1 VSVATNDGE
10 HEEVIA
16 GVQGRPARLVVLIS
30 GGGTT
35 LLNFLQQIRDGQLQA
50 EIPLVISSQHNCRG
64 VERAQAAGLP
74 VEVLRRP
81 DYSGTPE
88 FSDAVFAAA
97 RQVHADYVVLAGF
110 LSLLQ
115 IPADFHLRVLNI
127 HPSLIPAFCGHGQYG
142 HHVHEAAIARGVRI
156 SGCTVHFADNQY
168 DHGPIILQRSVE
180 VPDHCTADQLA
191 GLVFQQEKLA
201 YPEALRRVISGRL
214 RVRDGRTFLL
224 APETAACH

>member
-1 VSVATNDGE
+1 
-10 HEEVIA
+10 
-16 GVQGRPARLVVLIS
+16 
-30 GGGTT
+30 
-35 LLNFLQQIRDGQLQA
+35 
-50 EIPLVISSQHNCRG
+50 
-64 VERAQAAGLP
+64 
-74 VEVLRRP
+74 
-81 DYSGTPE
+81 
-88 FSDAVFAAA
+88 
-97 RQVHADYVVLAGF
+97 
-110 LSLLQ
+110 
-115 IPADFHLRVLNI
+115 
-127 HPSLIPAFCGHGQYG
+127 
-142 HHVHEAAIARGVRI
+142 VRI

>member
-1 VSVATNDGE
+1 VATNDGE

-35 LLNFLQQIRDGQLQA
+35 LLNFLQQIRDGQLPA

-214 RVRDGRTFLL
+214 RVRDGRTFML

>member
-1 VSVATNDGE
+1 VATNDGE

-35 LLNFLQQIRDGQLQA
+35 LLNFLQQIRDGQLPA

-115 IPADFHLRVLNI
+115 IPADFQLRVLNI

>member
-1 VSVATNDGE
+1 MSVLTNGE
-10 HEEVIA
+10 EHAEAIA

-35 LLNFLQQIRDGQLQA
+35 LLNFLDQIRGGQLPA
-50 EIPLVISSQHNCRG
+50 EIPLVISSQRDCRG
-64 VERAQAAGLP
+64 VERAQAAGLT
-74 VEVLRRP
+74 VEVLRRK
-81 DYSGTPE
+81 DFSGTPE

-97 RQVHADYVVLAGF
+97 RHVQADYVVLAGF

-115 IPADFHLRVLNI
+115 IPTDFHLRVLNI

-142 HHVHEAAIARGVRI
+142 HHVHEAAVARGVRI
-156 SGCTVHFADNQY
+156 SGCTVHFADNLY

-191 GLVFQQEKLA
+191 GLVFEQEKLA

-224 APETAACH
+224 PPETAVCH